1 MINVI
6 YLKKTLCFSI
16 VWSECNNEYEKKIFK
31 EKESIEILK
40 IIDLIA
46 NIEVS

>member
-1 MINVI
+1 MNM
-6 YLKKTLCFSI
+6 
-16 VWSECNNEYEKKIFK
+16 KKIFK

-46 NIEVS
+46 NIKEYHKIYNHEWRTHKSRI